1 MYFLDSDHDLTSY
14 KDPIISSRQ
23 VFVPHDSLLPVIKI
37 LELDS
42 FNDIEVSEYRIFV
55 EYCNRLFGTEYVSY
69 TLPSDIR
76 VVYTD
81 SSKHL
86 VTFEPNL
93 SSIQDCQNDDS
104 DTLFIPLHK
113 RPDGQKAL
121 DQIITESDFLST
133 YVNDFLDLVK
143 SYWKDTGNILDLEGG
158 NNVYFF
164 YDYACSPESARI
176 VVTNSATKHYFH
188 HKTQQNKKAK
198 QNSMDYANHLCDL
211 IGKNHIFD

>member
-1 MYFLDSDHDLTSY
+1 MYFVNSDLDLTCY

-23 VFVPHDSLLPVIKI
+23 VFIPHDSLLPVIKI

-42 FNDIEVSEYRIFV
+42 TNDIELSKYRSFV
-55 EYCNRLFGTEYVSY
+55 EYCNSLFGTEYVSY

-76 VVYTD
+76 VVYTGPT
-81 SSKHL
+81 KHL
-86 VTFEPNL
+86 VTFEPNM
-93 SSIQDCQNDDS
+93 SSIQNCQNDDS

-113 RPDGQKAL
+113 RPDGQEAL
-121 DQIITESDFLST
+121 DQLITESDFLSI
-133 YVNDFLDLVK
+133 YVNDFLDLFQ
-143 SYWKDTGNILDLEGG
+143 SYWINTGNILDLEGG

-164 YDYACSPESARI
+164 YDYLQPPESARI

-188 HKTQQNKKAK
+188 HKTQQNKIAK
-198 QNSMDYANHLCDL
+198 QNSMGYANHLCDL